1 MTRSRKRKLARL
13 RARAALIGV
22 PLASGLAGGAL
33 AQEQPAQSG
42 GLQEIVVTAQK
53 RAENLQDVPLQVTA
67 IQTEKLEELRI
78 QSFADYIKYLPNV
91 GSQSF
96 GPGFN
101 QVYMRGVASG
111 DNVNHSASL
120 PSVGIYLDE
129 QPITTITGALDV
141 HVYDI
146 ARVEALAGPQGTLY
160 GASSQSGTL
169 RIITNKPD
177 PSAFSAAYDL
187 QGNAVDGAGGY
198 LAEAYANIP
207 LSDRMAVRL
216 VGWTKKDAGFIDNV
230 AATRVFPTSGAVAD
244 TGPVAEDDYNDVD
257 TYGGR
262 AALRFDLS
270 DSWTITPSVMAQEQE
285 TNGFFAFDPNHGD
298 LATAHVFPDTSRDRW
313 YQAALTV
320 EGAIS
325 NFDVVYA
332 GSYLQRDIDAESDY
346 SDYSFFYD
354 ALFGYGSYWVDNAN
368 NPIDPTQYIL
378 GEDAHTKISHELRFS
393 TPGDNRTRF
402 VGGLFMQRQV
412 HDIEQRYLINDLND
426 GLEVTLWSD
435 TIWLTQ
441 QQRVDRD
448 YAAFGEVSFDV
459 SDKLTLTGGL
469 RFFEAE
475 NSLEGF
481 FGFGTGYSGSTGEAV
496 CFDPAQFHGA
506 PCRNLDKTTKESDS
520 IHRLNIAYDLADD
533 KMVYATWSR
542 GFRPGGINRRGTL
555 PPYDSDFLTNYE
567 LGWKSTWSDNR
578 LRFNGAVFHQEWDDF
593 QFAILGA
600 QGLTEIKNA
609 AQAEIRGV
617 EGEIAWAVSDQFTLT
632 GGASWLDTELTENYC
647 GFVNADGAP
656 ETNCPPD
663 PLVPG
668 SGPLAPAG
676 VELPITPKFKANV
689 VGRYEF
695 PLGAFKAHVQG
706 SAVHEGARWT
716 DMRTIERELIGR
728 MPEYTIADF
737 SFGLGNDR
745 FEVELFV
752 NNAFDERA
760 ELWRFA
766 QCAEQVCATQ
776 ELLPAIPGRVY
787 VVTNQP
793 RTFGIK
799 FGQRF

>member
-1 MTRSRKRKLARL
+1 MSRSRRRKLARM
-13 RARAALIGV
+13 RAKAALLGV
-22 PLASGLAGGAL
+22 PLASGLAGHVL
-33 AQEQPAQSG
+33 AQEQPTESG
-42 GLQEIVVTAQK
+42 GLQEVVVTAQK
-53 RAENLQDVPLQVTA
+53 REENLQDVPLQVTA
-67 IQTEKLEELRI
+67 ISTEKLEDLRI

-91 GSQSF
+91 GTQSF

-129 QPITTITGALDV
+129 QPITTIVGALDV

-177 PSAFSAAYDL
+177 PSGFSAAYDL

-198 LAEAYANIP
+198 VAEGYVNVP
-207 LSDRMAVRL
+207 LGESAAVRL
-216 VGWTKKDAGFIDNV
+216 VGWTKKDAGFINNV
-230 AATRVFPTSGAVAD
+230 PAQRTFPTSGVVAD
-244 TGPVAEDDYNDVD
+244 TTPVAEDDYNDVE
-257 TYGGR
+257 TYGARG
-262 AALRFDLS
+262 ALRINLS
-270 DSWTITPSVMAQEQE
+270 DTWTVTPSIMAQNQE
-285 TNGFFAFDPNHGD
+285 TNGFFAYDPNLGD
-298 LATAHVFPDTSRDRW
+298 LATAHVFPDTSKDQW

-325 NFDVVYA
+325 NLDIVYA
-332 GSYLQRDIDAESDY
+332 GSYLKRDVESESDY

-354 ALFGYGSYWVDNAN
+354 SLTTYGEYWVDNSGS
-368 NPIDPTQYIL
+368 PVIDPSQFIHGNDNYN
-378 GEDAHTKISHELRFS
+378 KSSHELRIS
-393 TPGDNRTRF
+393 SPGDNRVRF
-402 VGGLFMQRQV
+402 VGGLFVQRQV
-412 HDIEQRYLINDLND
+412 HDIEQRYLINDLGD
-426 GLEVTLWSD
+426 AIEVPLWDDTL
-435 TIWLTQ
+435 WLTQ

-448 YAAFGEVSFDV
+448 KAVFGEVSFDAT
-459 SDKLTLTGGL
+459 DKLTLTGGL
-469 RFFEAE
+469 RFFESE

-481 FGFGTGYSGSTGEAV
+481 FGFGEGYSGSTGVAA

-506 PCRNLDKTTKESDS
+506 PCRNLDKTTKENDS
-520 IHRLNIAYDLADD
+520 IHRLNVAYDIADD

-567 LGWKSTWSDNR
+567 LGWKSTWADNR
-578 LRFNGAVFHQEWDDF
+578 VRFNGAVFHQEWEDF
-593 QFAILGA
+593 QFSILGA
-600 QGLTEIKNA
+600 QGLTEIRNA
-609 AQAEIRGV
+609 AQAEIRGI
-617 EGEIAWAVSDQFTLT
+617 EGELAWAVSDQFTLT
-632 GGASWLDTELTENYC
+632 GGASWLDTELSENYC
-647 GFVNADGAP
+647 GFVDANGSPVTD
-656 ETNCPPD
+656 CPD
-663 PLVPG
+663 PQ
-668 SGPLAPAG
+668 APAG
-676 VELPITPKFKANV
+676 VELPITPKFKMNA

-695 PLGAFKAHVQG
+695 PLGSFNAHVQA

-716 DMRTIERELIGR
+716 DMRTIERGLVGR
-728 MPEYTIADF
+728 MPAYTIADF
-737 SFGLGNDR
+737 SFGFGSDK

-776 ELLPAIPGRVY
+776 DLLPAIPGRVY